1 MPTQPATE
9 VAQLTINVLR
19 GLAMDAVQQA
29 NSGHP
34 GMPMGAAAMGYAIFA
49 RHLRFDPE
57 APAWFNRDRFIL
69 SAGHGSMLLYGLLHL
84 TGYDLPLDEIR
95 RFRQWESKTPGHPEN
110 FLTPGVEMATG
121 PLGQGFATGV
131 GMAIAEAKLRAEFP
145 ELVDHWT
152 YAICSDG
159 DLMEGVASEAASL
172 AGHLKLGRI
181 IYLYDSNRIT
191 IDGSTDLAFTE
202 DVAKRFESYGWHVS
216 HCDGMSLDEV
226 DAAISDAKAVA
237 DKPSLIICRT
247 VIGFGSPNK
256 ANSASSHGAALGEEE
271 VQKSKAALGLP
282 VDEKFWIPEEVRA
295 HMRTVGERHR
305 SDRIASELAASLNP
319 EFMRRISGHL
329 PQLLFDGM
337 PPFEGSMATRQAS
350 GKVINLIAS
359 KMPELIG
366 GSADLAE
373 SNNTLIADGR
383 AFSADD
389 RTARNIYFGVR
400 EHAMGCIVNG
410 INLHGGIRAFGGTF
424 LIFSDYMRPSIRLS
438 ALMHVPSIFVFTH
451 DSIGL
456 GEDGPTHQPVEH
468 LPSLRAIPRLRVF
481 RPADGN
487 ETISAW
493 RAALTS
499 EDAPTAIVLTR
510 QKLPAITPPDDSALR
525 GGYILSDGTKK
536 PDVILIGA
544 GSELSL
550 CLQAQ
555 ALLSQEGI
563 AARVVS
569 MPCCELFDDQAED
582 YRTTVLPPEIEA
594 RVAVEAAAPL
604 GWHKYVGLRGT
615 VIGLERFGASAPA
628 EVLFEKFGFTAER
641 AAEAA
646 RIAFQNCQN

>member
-1 MPTQPATE
+1 
-9 VAQLTINVLR
+9 
-19 GLAMDAVQQA
+19 
-29 NSGHP
+29 
-34 GMPMGAAAMGYAIFA
+34 
-49 RHLRFDPE
+49 
-57 APAWFNRDRFIL
+57 
-69 SAGHGSMLLYGLLHL
+69 
-84 TGYDLPLDEIR
+84 
-95 RFRQWESKTPGHPEN
+95 
-110 FLTPGVEMATG
+110 
-121 PLGQGFATGV
+121 
-131 GMAIAEAKLRAEFP
+131 
-145 ELVDHWT
+145 
-152 YAICSDG
+152 
-159 DLMEGVASEAASL
+159 
-172 AGHLKLGRI
+172 
-181 IYLYDSNRIT
+181 
-191 IDGSTDLAFTE
+191 
-202 DVAKRFESYGWHVS
+202 
-216 HCDGMSLDEV
+216 
-226 DAAISDAKAVA
+226 
-237 DKPSLIICRT
+237 
-247 VIGFGSPNK
+247 
-256 ANSASSHGAALGEEE
+256 
-271 VQKSKAALGLP
+271 
-282 VDEKFWIPEEVRA
+282 
-295 HMRTVGERHR
+295 
-305 SDRIASELAASLNP
+305 
-319 EFMRRISGHL
+319 
-329 PQLLFDGM
+329 
-337 PPFEGSMATRQAS
+337 MATRQAS

-383 AFSADD
+383 DFSADD

-510 QKLPAITPPDDSALR
+510 QKLPAITPPDNSALR

-536 PDVILIGA
+536 PDVILIGT

-594 RVAVEAAAPL
+594 RVAVEAATPL

-641 AAEAA
+641 VAEAA